1 MENLVTNPGLDHLAI
16 QIFQYLDWGSL
27 RRCYLV
33 SNTWKNLVYLI
44 IQKRSKNAKN
54 IIEKFD
60 KEELL
65 LQLKFPEW
73 RSVYNY
79 FKKDEQELQW
89 FVSLLSEYTS
99 RIRKMGVK
107 WTPVFYAVA
116 IGDMEILKF
125 LIPSP
130 LCPTNFCLGN
140 LCHKSVASGE
150 CLPMSGYL
158 TPLELACVHGKLEII
173 EVLLDRS
180 FYSKEILND
189 LTLDYPS
196 LIFFALLSKN
206 YLDIIQLLSRHPSC
220 QDISRHP
227 SCQDMP
233 AISEFNL
240 LFKDFD
246 DEMKTFGIV
255 NLIQDHFISIFGCDC
270 FTKGNTLLHFA
281 CKHGNIQLVKDII
294 EHGSS
299 DLYPLDSNGETPSD
313 IASRYG
319 FEEIADLIDAKMGL
333 PDLANDS

>member
-1 MENLVTNPGLDHLAI
+1 MEDLIRNPGLDHLAI

-73 RSVYNY
+73 KSVYNY

-99 RIRKMGVK
+99 RIRKMDVK
-107 WTPVFYAVA
+107 WSPVFYAVA
-116 IGDMEILKF
+116 IGDLEILKF
-125 LIPSP
+125 LKPSP
-130 LCPTNFCLGN
+130 LCPTNFYLGN
-140 LCHKSVASGE
+140 LCHKSAVSGE
-150 CLPMSGYL
+150 GFPMSLLFTSYL

-180 FYSKEILND
+180 FYSKDMFED
-189 LTLDYPS
+189 LTLDFHS

-206 YLDIIQLLSRHPSC
+206 YFDIIQLLSRHPSC
-220 QDISRHP
+220 QDIP
-227 SCQDMP
+227 V
-233 AISEFNL
+233 IYEFNV
-240 LFKDFD
+240 LFKDLD
-246 DEMKTFGIV
+246 EEMKKFGIV
-255 NLIQDHFISIFGCDC
+255 NLIRKHSRNIFGFKDNSID
-270 FTKGNTLLHFA
+270 NTLLHFA

-299 DLYPLDSNGETPSD
+299 DLYPLNSRGETPSD
-313 IASRYG
+313 IASEFG
-319 FEEIADLIDAKMGL
+319 FEEIADLIDTKMGL

>member
-16 QIFQYLDWGSL
+16 EIFQYLDWGSL
-27 RRCYLV
+27 RRCYHV

-99 RIRKMGVK
+99 RICKMDVK
-107 WTPVFYAVA
+107 WSPIFYAVA
-116 IGDMEILKF
+116 IGDLEILKF
-125 LIPSP
+125 LKPSP
-130 LCPTNFCLGN
+130 LCPTNFYLGN
-140 LCHKSVASGE
+140 LCHKSAVSGE
-150 CLPMSGYL
+150 GFPINLLFTSYL

-180 FYSKEILND
+180 FCSKDMFED
-189 LTLDYPS
+189 LTLDFHS

-206 YLDIIQLLSRHPSC
+206 YFDIIQLLSRHPSC
-220 QDISRHP
+220 QDIP
-227 SCQDMP
+227 V
-233 AISEFNL
+233 IYEFNV
-240 LFKDFD
+240 LFKDLD
-246 DEMKTFGIV
+246 DEMKKFGIV
-255 NLIQDHFISIFGCDC
+255 NLIRKHSRNTFGFKDNSI
-270 FTKGNTLLHFA
+270 GNTLLHFA

-294 EHGSS
+294 EHGPS
-299 DLYPLDSNGETPSD
+299 DLYPLNSRGETPSD
-313 IASRYG
+313 IASEFG
-319 FEEIADLIDAKMGL
+319 FEEIADLIDTKMGL

>member
-1 MENLVTNPGLDHLAI
+1 MENLITNPGLDHLAI

-44 IQKRSKNAKN
+44 IQKRSKNTKD
-54 IIEKFD
+54 IIE

-73 RSVYNY
+73 KSVYNY

-99 RIRKMGVK
+99 RIRKMDVK
-107 WTPVFYAVA
+107 WSPIFYAVA

-125 LIPSP
+125 LKPSP
-130 LCPTNFCLGN
+130 LCPTNFYLGS
-140 LCHKSVASGE
+140 LCHKSAVSGE
-150 CLPMSGYL
+150 GFPMSLLFTSYL

-180 FYSKEILND
+180 FYSKDMFED
-189 LTLDYPS
+189 LTLDFHS

-206 YLDIIQLLSRHPSC
+206 YFDIIQLLSRHPSC
-220 QDISRHP
+220 QDIP
-227 SCQDMP
+227 V
-233 AISEFNL
+233 IYEFNV
-240 LFKDFD
+240 LFKDLD
-246 DEMKTFGIV
+246 EEMKKFGIV
-255 NLIQDHFISIFGCDC
+255 NLIRKHSRNIFGFKDNSID
-270 FTKGNTLLHFA
+270 NTLLHFA

-299 DLYPLDSNGETPSD
+299 DLYPLNSRGETPSD
-313 IASRYG
+313 IASEFG
-319 FEEIADLIDAKMGL
+319 FEEIADLIDTKMGL